1 MGMALKIRT
10 ILLERHMTIKELS
23 EKLGHNG
30 ANLYNKLK
38 RDNFTEKEL
47 RAIADA
53 LDCDFD
59 GVFTYRDTGK
69 KV

>member
-23 EKLGHNG
+23 EKLGNNG

-69 KV
+69 KI